1 MDDDA
6 ERGVVFVLGVSL
18 GLLLMWVIF
27 TARGRRAAK
36 EVFEAAGDLAEDLTE
51 DAGELIED
59 AGDLL
64 EGVTQSAG
72 KARRRFGF

>member
-6 ERGVVFVLGVSL
+6 ERGVVFVLGITL
-18 GLLLMWVIF
+18 GLLLMWLAF
-27 TARGRRAAK
+27 TARGRRTAQ

-51 DAGELIED
+51 DAGDLMEDAGELIED
-59 AGDLL
+59 A
-64 EGVTQSAG
+64 VQSAG